1 MGAALPK
8 QDSGH
13 KLTIVSRRAKLKRL
27 TADDQERMLKSRALP
42 DGFNSTQALH
52 YPHDT
57 ASHMNVETYP
67 QFQHIN
73 HHSYDISRSTTTP
86 RVNSIS
92 ENTGIISPISVSS
105 SMRQL
110 YLNSD
115 SGSASQN
122 LSPVS
127 PPSEHSHFYTAPPS
141 QDTSPRACA
150 PTARSNSFPM
160 IYPIPIH
167 PFSIP
172 GQEGLVRSRDGSSAF
187 PSSTAYPSPLG
198 KYNSAAPVR
207 HRRPRRSSLNPQQ
220 RLNLN
225 RSMVVRGGSSLGT
238 LHSRQGIRL
247 DMTNVQPEVWPNPN
261 NFTEYSPTD
270 VSAATSIVSHPGYRS
285 TNALTGTQDVHAQP
299 TQCSQSAPLAAPPE
313 FQSPQ
318 WHMSY
323 QAAHFDVATGPTYG
337 EGQQTNPVWLPDQV
351 AQPYST
357 RPYQANVYTGSFH
370 PPLMIDEDQSD
381 IPLNAEPTENWLRW
395 RNC

>member
-1 MGAALPK
+1 
-8 QDSGH
+8 
-13 KLTIVSRRAKLKRL
+13 
-27 TADDQERMLKSRALP
+27 
-42 DGFNSTQALH
+42 
-52 YPHDT
+52 
-57 ASHMNVETYP
+57 MNVETYP

-73 HHSYDISRSTTTP
+73 PYRYDISRPTTTP

-92 ENTGIISPISVSS
+92 ESTGIVSPISVSS

-141 QDTSPRACA
+141 QDTSPRACT

-160 IYPIPIH
+160 IHPIPIH

-172 GQEGLVRSRDGSSAF
+172 SQEGLMRSRAGSSAF

-198 KYNSAAPVR
+198 GYNPAAPVL
-207 HRRPRRSSLNPQQ
+207 HRRPRQSSLNPQQ
-220 RLNLN
+220 RLNPN
-225 RSMVVRGGSSLGT
+225 RNMVIRGGPSLGT
-238 LHSRQGIRL
+238 LHSGQGIRL
-247 DMTNVQPEVWPNPN
+247 DTTNVQPEAWPNRHN
-261 NFTEYSPTD
+261 NFPEYSPTD
-270 VSAATSIVSHPGYRS
+270 VSAATGMVSHPGYGS
-285 TNALTGTQDVHAQP
+285 LNALTGTQDVHAQP

-318 WHMSY
+318 WQMPY

-370 PPLMIDEDQSD
+370 PPLMADEDQGEV
-381 IPLNAEPTENWLRW
+381 PLKTEPRERWL
-395 RNC
+395 